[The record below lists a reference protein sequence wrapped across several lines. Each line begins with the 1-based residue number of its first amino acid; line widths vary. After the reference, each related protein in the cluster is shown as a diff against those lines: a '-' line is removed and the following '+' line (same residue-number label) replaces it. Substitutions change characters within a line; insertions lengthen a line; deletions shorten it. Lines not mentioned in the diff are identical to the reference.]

1 MQPDECHPLQ
11 TSVMRCVNNVSR
23 RTNLF
28 TIQQVLTEPRMRARP
43 CVCCGDTNSICLDGG
58 DSLGRGIDVKYTG
71 EYFSHPHPL
80 ADIKGKWE
88 MLCRWFISM

>member
-11 TSVMRCVNNVSR
+11 TSVMRCVNNVPR

-71 EYFSHPHPL
+71 EYFSHHHPL